1 MLKYLK
7 INTQKIFVVSRDL
20 NNFLIKN
27 IFNNKIPTYHCYS
40 VKKLKITNH
49 NWTNYIFAFTE
60 ADASDNFYYWPLI
73 SIAVFIMS
81 ALGTGECTT
90 EQSGRRLRDVTLGL
104 SPAEIRSAWVLYWQ
118 VERWPRG
125 MPSDRRRGFIA
136 PSGVVTALLLI
147 IYLCWCPRFLF
158 SWINFCAI
166 VYVLI

>member
-1 MLKYLK
+1 MFNKIIIKYLLTIFIQK
-7 INTQKIFVVSRDL
+7 KTQNPKSQLHQLYFRFHWSRCL
-20 NNFLIKN
+20 RQFLLLAANLDSGIYN
-27 IFNNKIPTYHCYS
+27 VGSGYRR
-40 VKKLKITNH
+40 VH
-49 NWTNYIFAFTE
+49 NWAE
-60 ADASDNFYYWPLI
+60 
-73 SIAVFIMS
+73 
-81 ALGTGECTT
+81 
-90 EQSGRRLRDVTLGL
+90 SGRRLRDVTLGL